1 MKPAVFSTPPKL
13 KLKREANVDDMELE
27 ERQIKTK
34 QKKVKTLSG
43 VYRTTVRRVADSK
56 VEEPM
61 QTE

>member
-1 MKPAVFSTPPKL
+1 MQPAVFSTPPKL
-13 KLKREANVDDMELE
+13 KLKREATVDDMELE

>member
-1 MKPAVFSTPPKL
+1 
-13 KLKREANVDDMELE
+13 MELE

>member
-1 MKPAVFSTPPKL
+1 MKPIVLSTPPKL
-13 KLKREANVDDMELE
+13 KLKREATVDDMELE

-34 QKKVKTLSG
+34 QQKVKTLSG